1 MLIIVIVVIIMIMNA
16 AKVKVW
22 ARAVP
27 AQHSILVKHST
38 VLTQERQRPGLTCNA
53 IVALLVIIVIVIVII
68 INIIFIVV
76 VNIIIIIIIIITTLE
91 RLISKY
97 IVPLVFIITNIS
109 VVAFIKIAE
118 KTYFQKSSI
127 FYFKFLAS
135 SFQQRNRNYLGR
147 NWKKVQS

>member
-53 IVALLVIIVIVIVII
+53 IVALLVIIVIVIVI
-68 INIIFIVV
+68 NIIFIVV
-76 VNIIIIIIIIITTLE
+76 VNIIIIIIIITTLE

-109 VVAFIKIAE
+109 VVAFIKIAKKNLFSE
-118 KTYFQKSSI
+118 EQYFL
-127 FYFKFLAS
+127 F
-135 SFQQRNRNYLGR
+135 
-147 NWKKVQS
+147 

>member
-53 IVALLVIIVIVIVII
+53 IVALLVIIVIVIVIVVI

-76 VNIIIIIIIIITTLE
+76 VNIIIIIITTLE

-109 VVAFIKIAE
+109 VVAFIKIAKKNLFSE
-118 KTYFQKSSI
+118 EQYFL
-127 FYFKFLAS
+127 F
-135 SFQQRNRNYLGR
+135 
-147 NWKKVQS
+147 

>member
-1 MLIIVIVVIIMIMNA
+1 MIMNA

-76 VNIIIIIIIIITTLE
+76 VNIIIIIITTLE

-109 VVAFIKIAE
+109 VVAFIKIAK